1 MSYGTLHHTNHGYV
15 TVQEAQA
22 AQTKRQ
28 AGHKRKLAE
37 VNQQAASVIFETEAR
52 VKRVRKKAGKM
63 SNLAK
68 ILQPFTKERDTP
80 SA

>member
-1 MSYGTLHHTNHGYV
+1 MIPHGCV
-15 TVQEAQA
+15 IVQEAQA

-28 AGHKRKLAE
+28 IGHKRKLAE
-37 VNQQAASVIFETEAR
+37 VSQQAASILAETEAR

-68 ILQPFTKERDTP
+68 ILQPFTKESSSP
-80 SA
+80 SV

>member
-1 MSYGTLHHTNHGYV
+1 M
-15 TVQEAQA
+15 QEAQA

-37 VNQQAASVIFETEAR
+37 VNQQAASIIAETEAR

-63 SNLAK
+63 SSLAK
-68 ILQPFTKERDTP
+68 ILQPFTKERSTP